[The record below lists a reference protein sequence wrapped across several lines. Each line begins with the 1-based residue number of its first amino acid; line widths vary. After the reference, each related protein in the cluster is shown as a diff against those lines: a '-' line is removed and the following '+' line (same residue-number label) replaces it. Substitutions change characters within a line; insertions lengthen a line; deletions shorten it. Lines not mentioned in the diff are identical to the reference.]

1 MTASLYQREGSTNWW
16 VRYHDNSGTLRR
28 KSTGTSDK
36 AAAQRIANRIEEELA
51 MEASD
56 LATAADDDRIARAES
71 ETVTEQPRAPIGEQI
86 DDIETLMLAIV
97 QHQAKGQEIAAKR
110 IASLF
115 RQLASRTRRI
125 ESIVDRAT
133 SECAPLE

>member
-1 MTASLYQREGSTNWW
+1 M
-16 VRYHDNSGTLRR
+16 
-28 KSTGTSDK
+28 
-36 AAAQRIANRIEEELA
+36 
-51 MEASD
+51 
-56 LATAADDDRIARAES
+56 
-71 ETVTEQPRAPIGEQI
+71 TEQPRAPIGEQI